1 MGVTPVILYLLIWSC
16 WWVVSMRTPRS
27 AFFIWTSLKS
37 NKISQQKAANS
48 LSDCIE
54 GFAGSEHGNLYLH
67 TISVWQRPRGITYA
81 QELLHK
87 MDHCHRLKKWC
98 CRYIWKKQQEKQ
110 CKLLHQTY
118 QTKIMRSIDNDTI
131 RGCYLYSVKAP
142 FVLGVGSGS
151 NLSNT
156 QAPRRCLLCDQ
167 K

>member
-1 MGVTPVILYLLIWSC
+1 MGVTPVILYLLTWSC
-16 WWVVSMRTPRS
+16 WWFVSMRTPRS

-37 NKISQQKAANS
+37 NKISQQKAVNS
-48 LSDCIE
+48 LLYCT
-54 GFAGSEHGNLYLH
+54 GSLADSQHGNLYLH

-87 MDHCHRLKKWC
+87 FDHCHRLKKWC
-98 CRYIWKKQQEKQ
+98 CRYIWKKQQENNVNYCIKQ
-110 CKLLHQTY
+110 IKQKKHAVN
-118 QTKIMRSIDNDTI
+118 NDTI

>member
-1 MGVTPVILYLLIWSC
+1 MGVTPVILYLLTWSC
-16 WWVVSMRTPRS
+16 WWFVSMRTPRS

-37 NKISQQKAANS
+37 NKISQQKAVNS
-48 LSDCIE
+48 LSYCT
-54 GFAGSEHGNLYLH
+54 GSLADSQHGNLYLH

-87 MDHCHRLKKWC
+87 FDHCHRLKKWC
-98 CRYIWKKQQEKQ
+98 CRYIWKKQQENNVNYCIKQ
-110 CKLLHQTY
+110 IKQKKHAVN
-118 QTKIMRSIDNDTI
+118 NDTI

-156 QAPRRCLLCDQ
+156 QAPRQCLLCDQ

>member
-48 LSDCIE
+48 LSYCIE
-54 GFAGSEHGNLYLH
+54 GLYLH

-87 MDHCHRLKKWC
+87 LDHCHRLKKWC
-98 CRYIWKKQQEKQ
+98 CRYIWKKQQENNVNYCIKQ
-110 CKLLHQTY
+110 IKQKKHAVN
-118 QTKIMRSIDNDTI
+118 NDTI

-156 QAPRRCLLCDQ
+156 QAPRQCLLCDQ

>member
-54 GFAGSEHGNLYLH
+54 GFADSEHGNLYLH

-87 MDHCHRLKKWC
+87 FDHCHRLKKWC
-98 CRYIWKKQQEKQ
+98 CRYIWKKQQENNVNYCIKQ
-110 CKLLHQTY
+110 IKQKKHAVN
-118 QTKIMRSIDNDTI
+118 NDTI

-156 QAPRRCLLCDQ
+156 QAPRQCLLCDQ